1 MRAMFCPM
9 LKCWK
14 MYALHES
21 NPQKNDPE
29 AIEQVKIAVT
39 GGTLETTAPDSG
51 QAVYS
56 EDCTG
61 FITGGT
67 FNGKPPAAEFIVPG
81 SGLQLDEEG
90 NLVAVS
96 AQLVP
101 NADKVVN
108 GVYVYDVASGKEIT
122 EADLLALMGMN
133 VDVEK
138 SGYTIKVNTAS
149 LAALNKAIAAA
160 DISADYSFEFRAE
173 KDEDAALP
181 SSGVDPLVLK
191 VKLVD
196 SSAIPEP
203 VDKVTVTFETGT
215 GSSFT
220 QEVEPGSRLTRPADP
235 TYDGWKF
242 VGWFKAKASDGSV
255 SGEWNFDK
263 DVVTADMTLYGGW
276 VKASSTTNAQ
286 KPQNGLPQ
294 TGDTSAIGM
303 VALGVAGAAAV
314 VAGVIV
320 AKRRKSE

>member
-1 MRAMFCPM
+1 MKQPVAPLVMRAMFCPM

-263 DVVTADMTLYGGW
+263 DVVTADMTLYG
-276 VKASSTTNAQ
+276 
-286 KPQNGLPQ
+286 
-294 TGDTSAIGM
+294 
-303 VALGVAGAAAV
+303 AG
-314 VAGVIV
+314 
-320 AKRRKSE
+320 

>member
-181 SSGVDPLVLK
+181 SS
-191 VKLVD
+191 
-196 SSAIPEP
+196 
-203 VDKVTVTFETGT
+203 
-215 GSSFT
+215 
-220 QEVEPGSRLTRPADP
+220 
-235 TYDGWKF
+235 
-242 VGWFKAKASDGSV
+242 
-255 SGEWNFDK
+255 
-263 DVVTADMTLYGGW
+263 
-276 VKASSTTNAQ
+276 
-286 KPQNGLPQ
+286 
-294 TGDTSAIGM
+294 
-303 VALGVAGAAAV
+303 
-314 VAGVIV
+314 
-320 AKRRKSE
+320 